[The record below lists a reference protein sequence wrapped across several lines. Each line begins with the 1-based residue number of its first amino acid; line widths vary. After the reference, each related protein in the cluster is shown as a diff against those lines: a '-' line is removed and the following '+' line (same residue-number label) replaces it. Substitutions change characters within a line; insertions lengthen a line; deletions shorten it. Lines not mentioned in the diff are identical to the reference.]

1 MAKIMKKNML
11 NVENLYIL
19 KLSVIS
25 NVDES
30 NSRVKW
36 EWDGE
41 YYIAA
46 RAVFKNS
53 DAEEFNEIF
62 SNNKYKI
69 VRNTEDLQSG
79 KLAVSGAVPITV
91 YMNKIDDKISVEEL
105 ENILKTLNGMQTQ
118 QLDYFLQ
125 SILIVNSKI
134 LSSNMSSSK
143 KEEYK
148 ERLLSL
154 SDEYLSSLI
163 SLKDGLYNESN
174 NNITIAK
181 IRERFFRK
189 LVEIESQVNIYIIKT
204 EELFDAR
211 EEMKRLLK
219 RND

>member
-1 MAKIMKKNML
+1 MPKVMKKNML

-36 EWDGE
+36 QWDGE

-53 DAEEFNEIF
+53 DAGEFNEIF

-69 VRNTEDLQSG
+69 VRYTEDLQSG

-143 KEEYK
+143 KKEYK

-189 LVEIESQVNIYIIKT
+189 LVEIESQANIYIIKT